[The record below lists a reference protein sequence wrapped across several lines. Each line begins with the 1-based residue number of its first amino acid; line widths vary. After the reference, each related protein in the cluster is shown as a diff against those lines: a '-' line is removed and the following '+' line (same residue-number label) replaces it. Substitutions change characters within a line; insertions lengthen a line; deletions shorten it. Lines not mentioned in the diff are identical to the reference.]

1 MPSILSSQK
10 NIPEHSVVLVY
21 EQMVEMK
28 IVEEIHNMSHIT
40 KQFKI
45 YDSFYTYW

>member
-10 NIPEHSVVLVY
+10 NIPENLDVLFY
-21 EQMVEMK
+21 EQLLELK

-40 KQFKI
+40 K
-45 YDSFYTYW
+45 